1 MKMKPLLINENAQ
14 RAADE
19 IHEHQNRARLMT
31 ELVQAYNRLPHLSE
45 IDDAIEAR
53 EFLTSPVNYLHESI
67 FNQLGV
73 TFNGKVKPDVAQLA
87 TLFGIPYGAIFQ
99 RINTTLPHLKNLDR
113 FGFDEGSKS
122 LVLLPEGEEAIKEA
136 CKIYLTNEQEIQLY
150 EKVKGV
156 TDQLNEMG
164 EMFGL
169 AAVDLNQVP
178 RALNF
183 ISCVVKKG
191 GKGYELVPSVD
202 RIKSHIERESHKKIK
217 SCQ

>member
-1 MKMKPLLINENAQ
+1 MKMKPLLIDENAQ
-14 RAADE
+14 RAATE
-19 IHEHQNRARLMT
+19 INEHVNRARLMT
-31 ELVQAYNRLPHLSE
+31 ELVSHYNRLPHLSE

-53 EFLTSPVNYLHESI
+53 DFLTSPVSYLNESI
-67 FNQLGV
+67 FNELGV

-87 TLFGIPYGAIFQ
+87 ALFGIPYASIFQ
-99 RINTTLPHLKNLDR
+99 RINTSLPHLTNLDR

-122 LVLLPEGEEAIKEA
+122 LVLLPEGTEAIREA

-183 ISCVVKKG
+183 ISCEVKKG
-191 GKGYELVPSVD
+191 GKGYELLPAVN
-202 RIKSHIERESHKKIK
+202 RIKEHLTRESNKK
-217 SCQ
+217 

>member
-1 MKMKPLLINENAQ
+1 MKPLLINENAQ

-53 EFLTSPVNYLHESI
+53 EFLSCPVNYLHESI

-156 TDQLNEMG
+156 TDQLNVFA

-169 AAVDLNQVP
+169 GNIDLNMVP
-178 RALNF
+178 KSLSF
-183 ISCVVKKG
+183 ISCVGKK

-202 RIKSHIERESHKKIK
+202 RIKSHIERESYKK
-217 SCQ
+217 

>member
-99 RINTTLPHLKNLDR
+99 RINTTLPHLKNLPF

-122 LVLLPEGEEAIKEA
+122 LVLLPEGELQIKEN
-136 CKIYLTNEQEIQLY
+136 CKIYLTNEREIELY
-150 EKVKGV
+150 TRIKEV
-156 TDQLNEMG
+156 TDQLNELS

-183 ISCVVKKG
+183 ISCEVKKG
-191 GKGYELVPSVD
+191 GKGYELLPAVN
-202 RIKSHIERESHKKIK
+202 RIKEHLTRESNKK
-217 SCQ
+217 

>member
-53 EFLTSPVNYLHESI
+53 EFLSCPVNYLHESI

-73 TFNGKVKPDVAQLA
+73 TFNGRVKPDVAQLA

-156 TDQLNEMG
+156 TDQLNVFA

-169 AAVDLNQVP
+169 GNIDLNMVP
-178 RALNF
+178 KSLSF
-183 ISCVVKKG
+183 ISCVGKK

-202 RIKSHIERESHKKIK
+202 RIKSHIERESYKK
-217 SCQ
+217 

>member
-1 MKMKPLLINENAQ
+1 MSKMKLLISDNAQ

-45 IDDAIEAR
+45 IDNATEAR
-53 EFLTSPVNYLHESI
+53 DFLTSPVSYLNESV
-67 FNQLGV
+67 FNELGV

-87 TLFGIPYGAIFQ
+87 ALFGIPYAPMLQ
-99 RINTTLPHLKNLDR
+99 RINMMSPHLKNLDR
-113 FGFDEGSKS
+113 FGFDEGSRS
-122 LVLLPEGEEAIKEA
+122 LILLTEGEAAIREA
-136 CKIYLTNEQEIQLY
+136 CKIYLTNEREIELY
-150 EKVKGV
+150 TRIKEV
-156 TDQLNEMG
+156 TDQLNELG

-183 ISCVVKKG
+183 ISCEVKKG
-191 GKGYELVPSVD
+191 GKGYELLPAVH
-202 RIKSHIERESHKKIK
+202 RIKEHLTRESNKK
-217 SCQ
+217 

>member
-1 MKMKPLLINENAQ
+1 MKPLLINENAQ

-113 FGFDEGSKS
+113 FGFDTSLKS
-122 LVLLPEGEEAIKEA
+122 LVLLPEGTEAIREA

-183 ISCVVKKG
+183 ISCEVKKG
-191 GKGYELVPSVD
+191 GKGYELLPAVN
-202 RIKSHIERESHKKIK
+202 RIKEHLTRESNKK
-217 SCQ
+217 

>member
-1 MKMKPLLINENAQ
+1 MSKMKLLISDNAQ

-45 IDDAIEAR
+45 VDDAIEAR
-53 EFLTSPVNYLHESI
+53 DFLSNPVSYLNESI
-67 FNQLGV
+67 NNQLAIG
-73 TFNGKVKPDVAQLA
+73 TFTGKIRPGADRVAELY
-87 TLFGIPYGAIFQ
+87 GIPYSPMLQ
-99 RINTTLPHLKNLDR
+99 RINMMSPHLKNLSR

-122 LVLLPEGEEAIKEA
+122 LVLLPEGEEEIREA
-136 CKIYLTNEQEIQLY
+136 CKIYLTNEREIELY
-150 EKVKGV
+150 TRIKEV
-156 TDQLNEMG
+156 TDQLNELG

-183 ISCVVKKG
+183 IACEVKKG
-191 GKGYELVPSVD
+191 GKGYELLPAVH
-202 RIKSHIERESHKKIK
+202 RIKEHLTRESNKK
-217 SCQ
+217 

>member
-31 ELVQAYNRLPHLSE
+31 ELVQAYNRLPHLTE

-73 TFNGKVKPDVAQLA
+73 TFNGRVKPDVAQLA

-156 TDQLNEMG
+156 TDQLNVFA

-169 AAVDLNQVP
+169 GNIDLNMVP
-178 RALNF
+178 KSLSF
-183 ISCVVKKG
+183 ISCVGKK

-202 RIKSHIERESHKKIK
+202 RIKSHIERESYKK
-217 SCQ
+217 

>member
-53 EFLTSPVNYLHESI
+53 EFLSCPVNYLHESI

-156 TDQLNEMG
+156 TDQLNVFA

-169 AAVDLNQVP
+169 GNIDLNMVP
-178 RALNF
+178 KSLSF
-183 ISCVVKKG
+183 ISCVGKK

-202 RIKSHIERESHKKIK
+202 RIKSHIERESYKK
-217 SCQ
+217 